1 MRSSTILAAFGAAL
15 AVHAADIDMEGLPD
29 TGLDTSAWVTGE
41 NPPIDDMV
49 DANDFQFAAKNKLNS
64 RRYAYYRT
72 AALDETTY
80 ERNMHDWEKVRMN
93 GFAFQ
98 DVSNLNRKTKILGH
112 EFDSPFFIAPA
123 AKAGYTDSTEAE
135 KNLVRAASDTKILY
149 VPSIS
154 ASLSIEEIASAKS
167 GNQIMFH
174 QEYIWENR
182 TQLQDELDRIKSNG
196 FRAIF
201 LTVDNTGVE
210 GVRTRYD
217 RFRNSSESSHAA
229 NNSIEALNEIRQ
241 MTDLPIVPK
250 GVKTAHDVKLC
261 ADLGFPAVYISNH
274 GGRQIDMGLTAIEV
288 LLDLHRDYPEV
299 FGQIE
304 IYADG
309 GVRHASHM
317 LTLISLG
324 VTAVGVGRP
333 FYFANIYGQEGIS
346 KLIDIFNTELDSTM
360 QLMGEDNIKSFRGNA
375 TFVSSHHV
383 SETFPITKLTLRSQ
397 INTKKIELDYYGAPL
412 ANDLDAKVYSI
423 PAPLD

>member
-1 MRSSTILAAFGAAL
+1 MLAALGAAL
-15 AVHAADIDMEGLPD
+15 SVYAADIDMEGLPE

-49 DANDFQFAAKNKLNS
+49 DANDFQFAAKNKLTGK
-64 RRYAYYRT
+64 RYAYYRT
-72 AALDETTY
+72 GALDEITY
-80 ERNMHDWEKVRMN
+80 ERNMHDWEKIRMN

-98 DVSNLNRKTKILGH
+98 DVSQLYRHTRILGH

-123 AKAGYTDSTEAE
+123 AEAGYTDPAEAE
-135 KNLVRAASDTKILY
+135 RNLVRAAGDANVLY

-154 ASLSIEEIASAKS
+154 STLSIEEIAAARRD
-167 GNQIMFH
+167 GQIMFH
-174 QEYIWENR
+174 QEYVWEDKTR
-182 TQLQDELDRIKSNG
+182 LQDELTRMEQQG

-210 GVRTRYD
+210 GVRSRYD
-217 RFRNSSESSHAA
+217 RFRTSSGNDHAQGLTIQA
-229 NNSIEALNEIRQ
+229 MNELRQ
-241 MTDLPIVPK
+241 MTKLPIVPK

-274 GGRQIDMGLTAIEV
+274 GGRQVDMGVTAVEI

-299 FGQIE
+299 FDQIE

-333 FYFANIYGQEGIS
+333 FYFANIYGQEGVS
-346 KLIDIFNTELDSTM
+346 KLIDIFNKELDTTM
-360 QLMGEDNIKSFRGNA
+360 RLMGEDDIKSFRGNSS
-375 TFVSSHHV
+375 FVSSSSYLIFANEQLADFDIPDQHKE
-383 SETFPITKLTLRSQ
+383 SRARLLRRASHRQ
-397 INTKKIELDYYGAPL
+397 SRPHRLQRPCAARLKD
-412 ANDLDAKVYSI
+412 
-423 PAPLD
+423 

>member
-1 MRSSTILAAFGAAL
+1 MRSSTMIAAIAAAL
-15 AVHAADIDMEGLPD
+15 TVHAADIDMEGLPN
-29 TGLDTSAWVTGE
+29 TGLDTTAWVTGQ

-49 DANDFQFAAKNKLNS
+49 DANDFQFAAKNKLNGQ
-64 RRYAYYRT
+64 RYAYYRT
-72 AALDETTY
+72 AALDEITY

-93 GFAFQ
+93 GFSFN

-112 EFDSPFFIAPA
+112 QFDSPFFIAPA
-123 AKAGYTDSTEAE
+123 AKAGYTDPDAE
-135 KNLVRAASDTKILY
+135 RNLVRAAGNANVLY
-149 VPSIS
+149 VPSVS
-154 ASLSIEEIASAKS
+154 STLTIEEIAAAKLD
-167 GNQIMFH
+167 NQTMFH
-174 QEYIWENR
+174 QEYIWEDR
-182 TQLQDELDRIKSNG
+182 DRLQDDLNRMKSSG

-210 GVRTRYD
+210 GVRPRYD
-217 RFRNSSESSHAA
+217 RFRASEGSSHASDT
-229 NNSIEALNEIRQ
+229 SIKALNELRKL
-241 MTDLPIVPK
+241 TDLPIVPK

-274 GGRQIDMGLTAIEV
+274 GGRQVDMGVTAVEV

-299 FGQIE
+299 FDQIE

-333 FYFANIYGQEGIS
+333 FYFANIYGQDGVA

-360 QLMGEDNIKSFRGNA
+360 RLMGEDNIESYRGNS
-375 TFVSSHHV
+375 TFVSPSNA
-383 SETFPITKLTLRSQ
+383 SKS
-397 INTKKIELDYYGAPL
+397 N
-412 ANDLDAKVYSI
+412 
-423 PAPLD
+423 

>member
-1 MRSSTILAAFGAAL
+1 MRSSTILAAFGAVL
-15 AVHAADIDMEGLPD
+15 AAHAADIDMEGLPD

-49 DANDFQFAAKNKLNS
+49 DANDFQFAAKNKLNI

-72 AALDETTY
+72 GALDEITY

-123 AKAGYTDSTEAE
+123 AMAGYTDPEAE
-135 KNLVRAASDTKILY
+135 RNLVRAAADTNVLY
-149 VPSIS
+149 VPSVS
-154 ASLSIEEIASAKS
+154 STLSIEEIAGAKS
-167 GNQIMFH
+167 NGQIMFH
-174 QEYIWENR
+174 QEYIWQNR
-182 TQLQDELDRIKSNG
+182 TQLQDELDRMKSNG

-217 RFRNSSESSHAA
+217 RQRTSSGTTHAS
-229 NNSIEALNEIRQ
+229 NNDIEALNAIRQ

-274 GGRQIDMGLTAIEV
+274 GGRQVDMGVTAIEV

-299 FGQIE
+299 FDQIE

-375 TFVSSHHV
+375 TFVSPHCS
-383 SETFPITKLTLRSQ
+383 SELLFQPQKLTLRSQ

-412 ANDLDAKVYSI
+412 SNDLDAKVYSI

>member
-1 MRSSTILAAFGAAL
+1 MLAAFGAAL
-15 AVHAADIDMEGLPD
+15 AVNAADIDMEGLPD
-29 TGLDTSAWVTGE
+29 TGLNTSAWVTGE
-41 NPPIDDMV
+41 NPPIDDMI
-49 DANDFQFAAKNKLNS
+49 DANDFQFAAKNKLTS

-72 AALDETTY
+72 AALDEITY
-80 ERNMHDWEKVRMN
+80 ERNMHDWEKIRMN

-98 DVSNLNRKTKILGH
+98 DVTNLNRKTKILGH

-123 AKAGYTDSTEAE
+123 AMAGYGDPAEAE
-135 KNLVRAASDTKILY
+135 RNLVKAAGEAKALY

-154 ASLSIEEIASAKS
+154 STLSIEEIAAAKAD
-167 GNQIMFH
+167 NQIMFH
-174 QEYIWENR
+174 QEYIWSNR

-196 FRAIF
+196 FRAVF

-210 GVRTRYD
+210 GVRPRYD
-217 RFRNSSESSHAA
+217 RYRNSTGSTHASDT
-229 NNSIEALNEIRQ
+229 SIEALNELRN

-250 GVKTAHDVKLC
+250 GVKTAHDIKLC

-274 GGRQIDMGLTAIEV
+274 GGRQVDMGVTAIEV

-333 FYFANIYGQEGIS
+333 FYFANIYGQEGVS
-346 KLIDIFNTELDSTM
+346 KLINIFNTELDSTM
-360 QLMGEDNIKSFRGNA
+360 RLMGEDKIESYRGNA
-375 TFVSSHHV
+375 TFVSFRSSSIFLFRDH
-383 SETFPITKLTLRSQ
+383 ET
-397 INTKKIELDYYGAPL
+397 DL
-412 ANDLDAKVYSI
+412 AI
-423 PAPLD
+423 PD

>member
-1 MRSSTILAAFGAAL
+1 MMAALGAAL
-15 AVHAADIDMEGLPD
+15 SVYAADIDMEGLPD

-41 NPPIDDMV
+41 NPPIDDMI
-49 DANDFQFAAKNKLNS
+49 DANDFQFAAKNKLNG

-72 AALDETTY
+72 GALDEITY
-80 ERNMHDWEKVRMN
+80 ERNMHDWEKIRMN

-98 DVSNLNRKTKILGH
+98 DVSNLYRHTKILGH

-123 AKAGYTDSTEAE
+123 AEAGYTDPAEAE
-135 KNLVRAASDTKILY
+135 RNLVRAAGDANVLY

-154 ASLSIEEIASAKS
+154 STLTIEEIAAARKD
-167 GNQIMFH
+167 GQIMFH
-174 QEYIWENR
+174 QEYIWDDQAR
-182 TQLQDELDRIKSNG
+182 LQDELTRMENEG

-201 LTVDNTGVE
+201 LTVDNTGVS
-210 GVRTRYD
+210 GVRSRYD
-217 RFRNSSESSHAA
+217 RFRTSSGNSHAA
-229 NNSIEALNEIRQ
+229 GLTIQDMNNLRQ
-241 MTDLPIVPK
+241 MTRLPIVPK

-274 GGRQIDMGLTAIEV
+274 GGRQVDMGVTAVEV

-299 FGQIE
+299 FDQIE

-333 FYFANIYGQEGIS
+333 FYFANIYGQEGVA
-346 KLIDIFNTELDSTM
+346 KLIDIFNAELDTTM
-360 QLMGEDNIKSFRGNA
+360 KLMGEDDIRSFRGNSS
-375 TFVSSHHV
+375 FVSFSF
-383 SETFPITKLTLRSQ
+383 SSQSLTSLKWTFS
-397 INTKKIELDYYGAPL
+397 
-412 ANDLDAKVYSI
+412 
-423 PAPLD
+423 

>member
-1 MRSSTILAAFGAAL
+1 MFAALGAAL
-15 AVHAADIDMEGLPD
+15 SVYAADIDMEGLPD
-29 TGLDTSAWVTGE
+29 TGLDTSAWVTGQ

-49 DANDFQFAAKNKLNS
+49 DANDFQFAAKNKLNG

-72 AALDETTY
+72 GALDEITY
-80 ERNMHDWEKVRMN
+80 ERNMHDWEKIRMN

-98 DVSNLNRKTKILGH
+98 DVSNLYRHTKILGH
-112 EFDSPFFIAPA
+112 EFNSPFFIAPA
-123 AKAGYTDSTEAE
+123 AEAGYTDPAEAE
-135 KNLVRAASDTKILY
+135 RNLVRAAGDANILY

-154 ASLSIEEIASAKS
+154 STLSIEEIAAARRD
-167 GNQIMFH
+167 GQIMFH
-174 QEYIWENR
+174 QEYIWEDKTR
-182 TQLQDELDRIKSNG
+182 LQDELTRMENDG

-201 LTVDNTGVE
+201 LTVDNTGVS

-217 RFRNSSESSHAA
+217 RYRTSSGNSHAA
-229 NNSIEALNEIRQ
+229 GLSIQAMNDLRQ
-241 MTDLPIVPK
+241 MTKLPIVPK

-274 GGRQIDMGLTAIEV
+274 GGRQVDMGVTAVEI

-299 FGQIE
+299 FDQIE

-333 FYFANIYGQEGIS
+333 FYFANIYGQEGVA
-346 KLIDIFNTELDSTM
+346 KLIDIFNAELDTTM
-360 QLMGEDNIKSFRGNA
+360 RLMGEDDIRSYRGNSS
-375 TFVSSHHV
+375 FVSFIVGHLYHRTIS
-383 SETFPITKLTLRSQ
+383 
-397 INTKKIELDYYGAPL
+397 
-412 ANDLDAKVYSI
+412 
-423 PAPLD
+423 

>member
-1 MRSSTILAAFGAAL
+1 MIAAIAAAL
-15 AVHAADIDMEGLPD
+15 TVHAADIDMEGLPN
-29 TGLDTSAWVTGE
+29 TGLDTTAWVTGQ

-49 DANDFQFAAKNKLNS
+49 DANDFQFAAKNKLNGQ
-64 RRYAYYRT
+64 RYAYYRT
-72 AALDETTY
+72 AALDEITY

-93 GFAFQ
+93 GFSFN

-112 EFDSPFFIAPA
+112 QFASPFFIAPA
-123 AKAGYTDSTEAE
+123 AKAGYTDPDAE
-135 KNLVRAASDTKILY
+135 RNLVRAAGNANVLY
-149 VPSIS
+149 VPSVS
-154 ASLSIEEIASAKS
+154 STLTIEEIAAAKLD
-167 GNQIMFH
+167 NQTMFH
-174 QEYIWENR
+174 QEYIWEDR
-182 TQLQDELDRIKSNG
+182 DRLQDDLNRMKSSG

-210 GVRTRYD
+210 GVRPRYD
-217 RFRNSSESSHAA
+217 RFRASEGSSHASDT
-229 NNSIEALNEIRQ
+229 SIKAMNELRKL
-241 MTDLPIVPK
+241 TDLPIVPK

-274 GGRQIDMGLTAIEV
+274 GGRQVDMGVTAVEV

-299 FGQIE
+299 FDQIE

-333 FYFANIYGQEGIS
+333 FYFANIYGQDGVA

-360 QLMGEDNIKSFRGNA
+360 RLMGEDNIESYRGNS
-375 TFVSSHHV
+375 TFVSPSNA
-383 SETFPITKLTLRSQ
+383 SKS
-397 INTKKIELDYYGAPL
+397 N
-412 ANDLDAKVYSI
+412 
-423 PAPLD
+423 

>member
-1 MRSSTILAAFGAAL
+1 MIAAIAAAL
-15 AVHAADIDMEGLPD
+15 TVHAADIDMEGLPN
-29 TGLDTSAWVTGE
+29 TGLDTTAWVTGQ

-49 DANDFQFAAKNKLNS
+49 DANDFQFAAKNKLNGQ
-64 RRYAYYRT
+64 RYAYYRT
-72 AALDETTY
+72 AALDEITY

-93 GFAFQ
+93 GFSFN

-112 EFDSPFFIAPA
+112 QFASPFFIAPA
-123 AKAGYTDSTEAE
+123 AKAGYTDPDAE
-135 KNLVRAASDTKILY
+135 RNLVRAAGNANVLY
-149 VPSIS
+149 VPSVS
-154 ASLSIEEIASAKS
+154 STLTIEEIAAAKLD
-167 GNQIMFH
+167 NQTMFH
-174 QEYIWENR
+174 QEYIWEDR
-182 TQLQDELDRIKSNG
+182 DRLQDDLNRMKSSG

-210 GVRTRYD
+210 GVRPRYD
-217 RFRNSSESSHAA
+217 RFRASEGSSHASDT
-229 NNSIEALNEIRQ
+229 SIKALNELRKL
-241 MTDLPIVPK
+241 TDLPIVPK

-274 GGRQIDMGLTAIEV
+274 GGRQVDMGVTAVEV

-299 FGQIE
+299 FDQIE

-333 FYFANIYGQEGIS
+333 FYFANIYGQDGVA

-360 QLMGEDNIKSFRGNA
+360 RLMGEDNIESYRGNS
-375 TFVSSHHV
+375 TFVSPSNA
-383 SETFPITKLTLRSQ
+383 SKS
-397 INTKKIELDYYGAPL
+397 N
-412 ANDLDAKVYSI
+412 
-423 PAPLD
+423 

>member
-1 MRSSTILAAFGAAL
+1 MIAAIAAAL
-15 AVHAADIDMEGLPD
+15 TVHAADIDMEGLPN
-29 TGLDTSAWVTGE
+29 TGLDTTAWVTGQ

-49 DANDFQFAAKNKLNS
+49 DANDFQFAAKNKLNGQ
-64 RRYAYYRT
+64 RYAYYRT
-72 AALDETTY
+72 AALDEITY

-93 GFAFQ
+93 GFSFN

-112 EFDSPFFIAPA
+112 QFASPFFIAPA
-123 AKAGYTDSTEAE
+123 AKAGYTDPDAE
-135 KNLVRAASDTKILY
+135 RNLVRAAGNANVLY
-149 VPSIS
+149 VPSVS
-154 ASLSIEEIASAKS
+154 STLTIEEIAAAKLD
-167 GNQIMFH
+167 NQTMFH
-174 QEYIWENR
+174 QEYIWEDR
-182 TQLQDELDRIKSNG
+182 DRLQDDLNRMKSSG

-210 GVRTRYD
+210 GVRPRYD
-217 RFRNSSESSHAA
+217 RFRASEGSSHASDT
-229 NNSIEALNEIRQ
+229 SIKALNELRKL
-241 MTDLPIVPK
+241 TDLPIVPK

-274 GGRQIDMGLTAIEV
+274 GGRQVDMGVTAVEV

-299 FGQIE
+299 FDQIE

-333 FYFANIYGQEGIS
+333 FYFANIYGQDGVA

-360 QLMGEDNIKSFRGNA
+360 RLMGEDNIESYRGNS
-375 TFVSSHHV
+375 TFVSLSNA
-383 SETFPITKLTLRSQ
+383 SKS
-397 INTKKIELDYYGAPL
+397 N
-412 ANDLDAKVYSI
+412 
-423 PAPLD
+423 

>member
-1 MRSSTILAAFGAAL
+1 MRSSTILAAVGAAL
-15 AVHAADIDMEGLPD
+15 SVRAADIDFEGLPD
-29 TGLDTSAWVTGE
+29 TGLDTSSWTTGQ

-49 DANDFQFAAKNKLNS
+49 DANDFQFAAKNVLNG

-72 AALDETTY
+72 AALDEITY
-80 ERNMHDWEKVRMN
+80 ERNMHDWEKIRLN

-98 DVSNLNRKTKILGH
+98 DVSNLYKHTKILGH

-123 AKAGYTDSTEAE
+123 AKAGYTDSGAE
-135 KNLVRAASDTKILY
+135 QNLVRAAGDANVLY

-154 ASLSIEEIASAKS
+154 ASQSIEEIGSAAKD
-167 GNQIMFH
+167 GQIMFH
-174 QEYIWENR
+174 QEYIWSNR
-182 TQLQDELDRIKSNG
+182 TQLQDELSRMEQAG

-210 GVRTRYD
+210 GVRPRYD
-217 RFRNSSESSHAA
+217 RYRTSGDSHHDSD
-229 NNSIEALNEIRQ
+229 NSIEAINELRGL
-241 MTDLPIVPK
+241 TSLPIVPK
-250 GVKTAHDVKLC
+250 GIKSAHDIKLC

-274 GGRQIDMGLTAIEV
+274 GGRQVDMGSTAVEI

-309 GVRHASHM
+309 GVRNAAHI

-333 FYFANIYGQEGIS
+333 FYFANIYGQDGS
-346 KLIDIFNTELDSTM
+346 AKLIDLFNTELDTTM
-360 QLMGEDNIKSFRGNA
+360 QLLGEDDIRSYRGNS
-375 TFVSSHHV
+375 TFV
-383 SETFPITKLTLRSQ
+383 
-397 INTKKIELDYYGAPL
+397 NTRKIELDYFGAPL
-412 ANDLDAKVYSI
+412 QADTHVANVFSHES
-423 PAPLD
+423 PLD